1 LPGKRALRKEV
12 NPMDVWVW
20 VVIAAAVLVLVVGVW
35 MLAARRRRTQL
46 RERFGPEYERL
57 LAERGDRREAESEL
71 TGRQKRREEMDIR
84 PLDPAARDNYAI
96 AWREIQARFVDGP
109 SVAVKDAD
117 GLVTEVMRDRGYPIE
132 DFDQRSADISVDYP
146 VVVENYRAAQ
156 AITLRNEEGRASTE
170 DLRQAMVHYRS
181 LFSSLLGVDDGNDA
195 DTDVDRRDDAV
206 DVESRENPAGR
217 TP

>member
-1 LPGKRALRKEV
+1 
-12 NPMDVWVW
+12 MDAWVW
-20 VVIAAAVLVLVVGVW
+20 VVIAAAVLVLAVGVW
-35 MLAARRRRTQL
+35 TLVASRRRTQL

-71 TGRQKRREEMDIR
+71 LGRQKRREEMDIR
-84 PLDPAARDNYAI
+84 PLDPSARDNYAI

-109 SVAVKDAD
+109 AVAVKEAN

-156 AITLRNEEGRASTE
+156 AITLRNEEGKASTE

-181 LFSSLLGVDDGNDA
+181 LFSSLLDVDDGNDA
-195 DTDVDRRDDAV
+195 DIDDDRRDDAV

>member
-1 LPGKRALRKEV
+1 LPRKRALRKEV
-12 NPMDVWVW
+12 NSMDAWVW
-20 VVIAAAVLVLVVGVW
+20 VVIAAAVLVLAVGVW
-35 MLAARRRRTQL
+35 TLAAWRRRTQL

-71 TGRQKRREEMDIR
+71 LGRQKRREEMDIH
-84 PLDPAARDNYAI
+84 PLDPSARDNYAI

-109 SVAVKDAD
+109 AVAVKEAN

-156 AITLRNEEGRASTE
+156 AITLRNEEGKASTE

-181 LFSSLLGVDDGNDA
+181 LFSSLLDVDDGNDA
-195 DTDVDRRDDAV
+195 DIDDDRRDDAV

>member
-1 LPGKRALRKEV
+1 
-12 NPMDVWVW
+12 MDAWVW

-35 MLAARRRRTQL
+35 TLAAWRRRTQL
-46 RERFGPEYERL
+46 REQFGPEYERL

-71 TGRQKRREEMDIR
+71 LGRQKRREEMDIR
-84 PLDPAARDNYAI
+84 PLDPSARDNYAI

-109 SVAVKDAD
+109 AVAVKEAN

-156 AITLRNEEGRASTE
+156 TITLRNEEGRASTE

-181 LFSSLLGVDDGNDA
+181 LFSSLLDVDDGNET

>member
-1 LPGKRALRKEV
+1 
-12 NPMDVWVW
+12 MDAWVW
-20 VVIAAAVLVLVVGVW
+20 VVIAAAVLVLAVGVW
-35 MLAARRRRTQL
+35 TLVASRRRTQL

-71 TGRQKRREEMDIR
+71 LGRQKRREEMDIR
-84 PLDPAARDNYAI
+84 PLDPSARDNYAI

-109 SVAVKDAD
+109 AVAAKEAN

-156 AITLRNEEGRASTE
+156 AITLRNKEGRASTE

-181 LFSSLLGVDDGNDA
+181 LFSSLLDVDDDA

>member
-1 LPGKRALRKEV
+1 LPRKRALRKEV
-12 NPMDVWVW
+12 NSMDAWVW
-20 VVIAAAVLVLVVGVW
+20 VVIAAAVLVLAVGVW
-35 MLAARRRRTQL
+35 TLVASRRRTQL

-57 LAERGDRREAESEL
+57 LAERGDRGEAESEL
-71 TGRQKRREEMDIR
+71 LDRQKRREEMDIR
-84 PLDPAARDNYAI
+84 PLDPSARDNYAI

-109 SVAVKDAD
+109 AVAVKEAN

-181 LFSSLLGVDDGNDA
+181 LFSSLLDVDDGNDA
-195 DTDVDRRDDAV
+195 DIDDDRRDDAV
-206 DVESRENPAGR
+206 DVESRENPTGR